1 MSVGLIDYERQ
12 VERWNYVLDEMIHA
26 FESLNTSWE
35 SDVLINGWE
44 IIIAN
49 GRPELRKPGTGNY
62 SRPWT
67 TPQDMIR
74 LYRDRISNGFLL
86 FGKYY
91 QELWK

>member
-49 GRPELRKPGTGNY
+49 CRPELRKPGNY